1 MVETGHERAFVTGG
15 NQPVSVY
22 LQLLA
27 CAVSR
32 RFRILVGSTLQD
44 TKNLLPQRLQHGQ
57 FSQCAKVAAKEIL
70 MGEF

>member
-1 MVETGHERAFVTGG
+1 MAEIGHDRAFMTRG

-22 LQLLA
+22 LQWLA
-27 CAVSR
+27 WVVSR

-44 TKNLLPQRLQHGQ
+44 TKNLLPQRMQHGQ